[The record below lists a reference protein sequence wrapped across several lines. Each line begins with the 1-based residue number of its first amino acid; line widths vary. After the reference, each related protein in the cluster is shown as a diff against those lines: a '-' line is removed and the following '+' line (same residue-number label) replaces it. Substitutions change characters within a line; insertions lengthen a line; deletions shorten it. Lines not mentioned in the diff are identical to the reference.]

1 MLSFVCFHFKVT
13 ELFQPVARILSEKE
27 NSSPFDRI
35 LIFLRSIFA
44 LTLLQYFLVFTK
56 PQLS

>member
-27 NSSPFDRI
+27 NSSPFDGMSAKI
-35 LIFLRSIFA
+35 DLRKIR
-44 LTLLQYFLVFTK
+44 TPLQYFLVFTK
-56 PQLS
+56 HELS

>member
-1 MLSFVCFHFKVT
+1 MFLSESDG

-27 NSSPFDRI
+27 NSSPFEGI